1 MKNRPELEHT
11 TGVINACGM
20 NLNSFGEAEFTLTF
34 GDLVIR
40 QNIIVAN
47 IDDECLLG
55 VDVLQNKQGVAADII
70 LSQGILKL
78 QGVDIP
84 CIQIESNNK
93 CRRVTAADDYT
104 IPPYSE
110 KIIQAFVERED
121 VISEPTEFIIEPNEN
136 FSSRYELL
144 MASTLVDTAKSTSI
158 PIRIL
163 NPTCDEK
170 QIRQDAV
177 LGIADEF
184 LYETVFDDD
193 CQNDT
198 PPISV
203 RCSAEKESTEN
214 IKIPEH
220 LVQMYENSLKDNNF
234 DQTSQ
239 KLLLDLL
246 LEYQDAFS
254 KNDLDLGLTHVS
266 EHIIDT
272 GDAKPIKLPPRRVP
286 IAYAEAELQTIN
298 DMEKQGIIRKSNSP
312 WASPLNLV
320 LKKNGKIRPCVDY
333 RRVNDVTINDA
344 FPLPRIQD
352 CLDAV
357 SGATIFSTFDL
368 TSGYHQVPV
377 RESDIPKT
385 AFITKYGLWEFLTM
399 PMGMKGS
406 AQTFQRTL
414 QMILNGLQWQTCL
427 IYLDDIIVFGSNFQ
441 EHLNRVKEVL
451 ERIRK
456 AGLKLKPNK
465 CQLFQ
470 KEVSFLGHVIN
481 KNGITPNPDNIAKII
496 DWPIPKTPTEV
507 RQIIGMVSYYRK
519 FIKDFAS
526 IVRPLV
532 NLTKKDITFNWTT
545 DCQDA
550 FQKIKELLTGPEIMS
565 FPIMEGE
572 FVLDTDASNYSIGA
586 VLSQVQD
593 GQEKVIAYASR
604 ALNKAEI
611 NYCVTDKELLAV
623 RYFVEYFRQYLLGR
637 RFKIRTDHQALVWLF
652 KIKEPKGRIARWIEI
667 LSSYDFSI
675 EYRPGNKHG
684 NADALSRCPNP
695 KDCQCSNFDNLEP
708 LKCGPCKMY

>member
-1 MKNRPELEHT
+1 
-11 TGVINACGM
+11 
-20 NLNSFGEAEFTLTF
+20 
-34 GDLVIR
+34 
-40 QNIIVAN
+40 
-47 IDDECLLG
+47 
-55 VDVLQNKQGVAADII
+55 
-70 LSQGILKL
+70 
-78 QGVDIP
+78 
-84 CIQIESNNK
+84 
-93 CRRVTAADDYT
+93 
-104 IPPYSE
+104 
-110 KIIQAFVERED
+110 
-121 VISEPTEFIIEPNEN
+121 
-136 FSSRYELL
+136 
-144 MASTLVDTAKSTSI
+144 
-158 PIRIL
+158 
-163 NPTCDEK
+163 
-170 QIRQDAV
+170 
-177 LGIADEF
+177 
-184 LYETVFDDD
+184 
-193 CQNDT
+193 
-198 PPISV
+198 
-203 RCSAEKESTEN
+203 
-214 IKIPEH
+214 
-220 LVQMYENSLKDNNF
+220 MYENSLKDNNF

-272 GDAKPIKLPPRRVP
+272 GEAKPIKLPPRRVP

-414 QMILNGLQWQTCL
+414 QMIVNGLQWQTCL

-441 EHLNRVKEVL
+441 EHLKRVKEVL

-507 RQIIGMVSYYRK
+507 RQIIGMASYYSK

-572 FVLDTDASNYSIGA
+572 FVLDTDASNY
-586 VLSQVQD
+586 
-593 GQEKVIAYASR
+593 Y
-604 ALNKAEI
+604 
-611 NYCVTDKELLAV
+611 
-623 RYFVEYFRQYLLGR
+623 
-637 RFKIRTDHQALVWLF
+637 
-652 KIKEPKGRIARWIEI
+652 
-667 LSSYDFSI
+667 
-675 EYRPGNKHG
+675 
-684 NADALSRCPNP
+684 
-695 KDCQCSNFDNLEP
+695 
-708 LKCGPCKMY
+708 